1 MESVGDEI
9 ELVRGVQ
16 VRFGLKWI
24 VGTGAVFVCWVLL
37 WCFVGKGLWNVEILG
52 IMELLTLVRTKL
64 VLLLAHM
71 FCIAVCFSMMLASQ
85 IA

>member
-1 MESVGDEI
+1 MELNLYVAYKFDLVWS
-9 ELVRGVQ
+9 ELRGL
-16 VRFGLKWI
+16 GL
-24 VGTGAVFVCWVLL
+24 
-37 WCFVGKGLWNVEILG
+37 CFVRWALFWCCVGGFDEKGLWNVGILG

>member
-1 MESVGDEI
+1 MKSNLYVAYKFDLVWS
-9 ELVRGVQ
+9 ELRGL
-16 VRFGLKWI
+16 GLC
-24 VGTGAVFVCWVLL
+24 FVCWVLL